1 MVFPVGPAVMV
12 VWGVVVSTLKDRL
25 AGVGSVFFAWS
36 VALTSSEC
44 GPSVREPVLN
54 GELQAAKAP
63 SSMRHSNVPLG
74 SLDANVKEGVFVAV
88 EPEGPSA
95 MLVSGG
101 VVSGGDA
108 VVLAVQVT
116 VPRHSG

>member
-1 MVFPVGPAVMV
+1 
-12 VWGVVVSTLKDRL
+12 
-25 AGVGSVFFAWS
+25 
-36 VALTSSEC
+36 
-44 GPSVREPVLN
+44 
-54 GELQAAKAP
+54 
-63 SSMRHSNVPLG
+63 MRHSNVPLG

>member
-1 MVFPVGPAVMV
+1 MV

-54 GELQAAKAP
+54 GELQAANAP

-88 EPEGPSA
+88 EPEGPRRCSCREA
-95 MLVSGG
+95 SCREATP
-101 VVSGGDA
+101 SSS
-108 VVLAVQVT
+108 QS
-116 VPRHSG
+116 R